1 MKKLTL
7 TLVIFITALISQNSD
22 ARTPRT
28 VSETI
33 PSVET
38 INKMINYF
46 NGSVGR
52 NATPNFSGMKLL
64 FKERVHGEEVFD
76 YGQVIYGAN
85 TIFDK
90 KSRKVVS
97 TGKHACYF
105 EYRYD
110 TNTGFFLGF
119 KERSD
124 RDNFLSN
131 VKKSKYYKKE
141 HDQYTIFNCM
151 FELTQEDGWNIRK
164 EDGWY
169 LIIFGEW

>member
-1 MKKLTL
+1 MKKLAL
-7 TLVIFITALISQNSD
+7 TLVIVLTAFMLQNSN
-22 ARTPRT
+22 ARTSRT

-38 INKMINYF
+38 INRMINYF
-46 NGSVGR
+46 NASVGMKG
-52 NATPNFSGMKLL
+52 TPNFSGMKLL

-124 RDNFLSN
+124 RDKFVAN

-141 HDQYTIFNCM
+141 YEQYTMFNYM